1 MAQRIIGI
9 DPGLNHTGWGIIE
22 VDGPHRR
29 YIAGGTIEPPKTNL
43 AQRLQTIHQGLF
55 ELCERFQPE
64 LGACE
69 IAFVNRNPQSTM
81 LLCQARGAAL
91 SALGRFGLEVEE
103 FEPSVVKKSIAGSGR
118 ASKENVQAA
127 IVLWLQLE
135 TTLEKSPDMADAL
148 AIALCA
154 AHHQRLGALQASS
167 PSTGLSVYASARSHN
182 QGKRSRAQWTLF
194 VSSKK

>member
-22 VDGPHRR
+22 IDGPHRR
-29 YIAGGTIEPPKTNL
+29 FIAGGTIEPPKEHL
-43 AQRLQTIHQGLF
+43 AQRLHEIHQALF
-55 ELCERFQPE
+55 ELCERYRPE
-64 LGACE
+64 RAACE

-91 SALGRFGLEVEE
+91 TAIGRFGLCVDE

-118 ASKENVQAA
+118 ATKENIQAA
-127 IVLWLQLE
+127 IALWLKLDDS
-135 TTLEKSPDMADAL
+135 LEKSPDMADAL

-154 AHHQRLGALQASS
+154 AHHQSLAQLAAQVPQTGV
-167 PSTGLSVYASARSHN
+167 STYASARSHN
-182 QGKRSRAQWTLF
+182 QGKRARSQWTAF